1 MSSLFSS
8 KSALAPRLS
17 LRQTSS
23 RRHNIGLRVREI
35 FVRPFAL
42 HSRTSLTLGDSIPPH
57 PQSQVQVNADG
68 SMTEK
73 ILSVVQNAHKS
84 IRRGPP
90 ENTFFPR
97 ALRSDNDDPISLPFR
112 LSIQHVHEK
121 TKRGLPFLRQ
131 SWTRIDFVA
140 IVSFWIMFTLAVT
153 GAERG
158 RYHIGLFRAMS
169 VLRTTRLLAV
179 TSGTTVSDFA
189 QSIARLIYG
198 LVDDNA
204 FAQDGQTTSN
214 QCSLFRTFCHGFIF
228 VSYSFCMP
236 RLELISPRIIGVQT
250 FKGSLRRSCV
260 LSAINGEPEI
270 QLQGSFCGGY
280 IDPITLQQVG
290 YLDLNRNHQN
300 AAKGYICP
308 LGQICMVR
316 YILRISACDWTYLY
330 LGRRKS

>member
-1 MSSLFSS
+1 MHAIRLEAFARMCVTGFLFDPEIKMSSLFSS
-8 KSALAPRLS
+8 PSALAPRLS

-23 RRHNIGLRVREI
+23 RRHNVGLRVREI

-42 HSRTSLTLGDSIPPH
+42 HSRTSLTLGNSIPPPH
-57 PQSQVQVNADG
+57 PQAQAQVNADG

-73 ILSVVQNAHKS
+73 IFNVVQNAHEL
-84 IRRGPP
+84 IRHDPP
-90 ENTFFPR
+90 ENTFFSR

-140 IVSFWIMFTLAVT
+140 IVSFWIMFMLAVT

-179 TSGTTVSDFA
+179 TSGTTVSDLS
-189 QSIARLIYG
+189 QSIARLIYS

-214 QCSLFRTFCHGFIF
+214 QCSLFRTFLF
-228 VSYSFCMP
+228 S
-236 RLELISPRIIGVQT
+236 
-250 FKGSLRRSCV
+250 
-260 LSAINGEPEI
+260 
-270 QLQGSFCGGY
+270 
-280 IDPITLQQVG
+280 
-290 YLDLNRNHQN
+290 
-300 AAKGYICP
+300 
-308 LGQICMVR
+308 
-316 YILRISACDWTYLY
+316 
-330 LGRRKS
+330 